1 MLASDFRQVLSIR
14 EVALRCC
21 ASLGTEG
28 ELFSKVVGLFRGGKI
43 STLSR
48 KSPTGWSKTT

>member
-48 KSPTGWSKTT
+48 KSPTGWSKTI